1 MRFIMKTEI
10 FLRSLMDILNL
21 ESDKEKLLSLDEFN
35 QKSWQVDL
43 EEEIDER
50 KKEKIIKT
58 LWNFLNPNI

>member
-1 MRFIMKTEI
+1 MEFKKYHEI
-10 FLRSLMDILNL
+10 YNENRNFLRSLMDILNL

-50 KKEKIIKT
+50 KKERIV
-58 LWNFLNPNI
+58 L